1 MSDNDGNALGTI
13 GAFMLGIAVGGGVA
27 LLLASPQARSEIHKT
42 LKTKVN
48 ELRPLLEEK
57 RKLVE
62 QLLAEGEE
70 GLRKKIRRE
79 LKKLEERLA
88 VHEEATEQ
96 ETENA

>member
-1 MSDNDGNALGTI
+1 
-13 GAFMLGIAVGGGVA
+13 MLGIAVGGGVA
-27 LLLASPQARSEIHKT
+27 LLLSSPQAKSEIGRT
-42 LKTKVN
+42 LKTKLN
-48 ELRPLLEEK
+48 ELRPILEEK

-70 GLRKKIRRE
+70 GIRKKIRRE

-88 VHEEATEQ
+88 AHEEAPEQ